1 MQQFPARQKT
11 ALDHPDL
18 KRYAKKMEGGDSA
31 PTWIMYLTKKTKVRI
46 DVYNGIKGDGKNGNG
61 LLRVDITQDRAQGFL
76 EMLKECAKSP
86 EPQRRYISVDAYEF
100 FNGQRSE
107 APKAQGKL
115 VVGRAEDGRLYH
127 ALQIEG
133 RPCPVFY
140 HEGGMFYK
148 YLDQSGNREQMVQE
162 SNCTAIGYIFQIQ
175 KLIAIVAADLYEEA
189 NFQRQQPGGGRGGY
203 QGGNN
208 GGGGYQGGNQG
219 GGQQGGFQ
227 GGGQQGGG
235 GNQGYDTDLPM

>member
-1 MQQFPARQKT
+1 MSQPQFPTRQKT

-18 KRYAKKMEGGDSA
+18 KRYAKKMDGGDSA
-31 PTWIMYLTKKTKVRI
+31 PTWTMYLTKKGKVRI

-76 EMLKECAKSP
+76 HMLKECTKTT
-86 EPQRRYISVDAYEF
+86 EPCRHYMSVDAYEF

-107 APKAQGKL
+107 KAMPQGKL

-148 YLDQSGNREQMVQE
+148 YLDVSGNREQMVYE
-162 SNCTAIGYIFQIQ
+162 SNITAIGYIFQLQ
-175 KLIAIVAADLYEEA
+175 KLIALVAADIYDEA
-189 NFQRQQPGGGRGGY
+189 NFQRGGGQGGGNRGGY
-203 QGGNN
+203 QGGGNNNYGGGNNGGNN
-208 GGGGYQGGNQG
+208 GGGFN
-219 GGQQGGFQ
+219 
-227 GGGQQGGG
+227 G
-235 GNQGYDTDLPM
+235 GNQGYDNDLPM